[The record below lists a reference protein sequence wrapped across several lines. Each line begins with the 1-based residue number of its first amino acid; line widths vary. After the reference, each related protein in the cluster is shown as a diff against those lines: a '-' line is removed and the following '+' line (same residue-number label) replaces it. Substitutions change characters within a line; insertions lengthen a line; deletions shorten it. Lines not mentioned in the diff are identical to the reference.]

1 MMKNSPALGNIEMKV
16 FDFLMPELT
25 KISRGPV
32 D

>member
-1 MMKNSPALGNIEMKV
+1 LSNIEMKV
-16 FDFLMPELT
+16 FDFMPELT

>member
-1 MMKNSPALGNIEMKV
+1 MMKSSPALSNIEMKV
-16 FDFLMPELT
+16 FDFMPELT

>member
-1 MMKNSPALGNIEMKV
+1 MMKNSPALSNIEMKV
-16 FDFLMPELT
+16 FDFMPELT